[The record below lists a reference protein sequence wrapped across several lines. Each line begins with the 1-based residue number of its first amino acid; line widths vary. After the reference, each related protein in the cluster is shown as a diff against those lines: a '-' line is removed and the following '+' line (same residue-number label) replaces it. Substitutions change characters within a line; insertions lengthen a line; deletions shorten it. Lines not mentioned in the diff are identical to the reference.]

1 MSGGS
6 SLIHF
11 PPSHFEISG
20 PRKGLQIAQAKD
32 GKSFTWLLASP
43 GLAWRGLGFEIGLAC
58 PGFEIHPAW
67 RGFEIHPAWPGL
79 AWLALASS

>member
-1 MSGGS
+1 
-6 SLIHF
+6 
-11 PPSHFEISG
+11 
-20 PRKGLQIAQAKD
+20 
-32 GKSFTWLLASP
+32 
-43 GLAWRGLGFEIGLAC
+43 LAWRGLGFEIGLAC